1 MSGFSYKVLGE
12 VVLLRLRPGQDEGEA
27 LRYVESRHPVV
38 RWVLVYEGIEGP
50 LRRPRVRLIKGEEPV
65 VTVYREAGVEYE
77 IDAAN
82 LMLSLGNKFERLR
95 TAATV
100 RTWEV
105 VVDMFAGVGQFTM
118 PIAVHARPVRV
129 HSVEINPDAY
139 SFLVRNVRRNRVEE
153 LVVPHLGDCRDVV
166 RELGPVADRVIMGYF
181 GGTIDFLPYALSALR
196 PSGGVVHV
204 HEVVNRDDVEAFA
217 GEVVRRARDLGYAAA
232 PVWVREVK
240 SYSPEQVHVVVDLLA
255 VRRS

>member
-129 HSVEINPDAY
+129 HSVEINPDAEEENEQAY
-139 SFLVRNVRRNRVEE
+139 AQLVEYVRMAA
-153 LVVPHLGDCRDVV
+153 LL
-166 RELGPVADRVIMGYF
+166 IME
-181 GGTIDFLPYALSALR
+181 TLR
-196 PSGGVVHV
+196 P
-204 HEVVNRDDVEAFA
+204 APKP
-217 GEVVRRARDLGYAAA
+217 AA
-232 PVWVREVK
+232 PGGRTL
-240 SYSPEQVHVVVDLLA
+240 H
-255 VRRS
+255 